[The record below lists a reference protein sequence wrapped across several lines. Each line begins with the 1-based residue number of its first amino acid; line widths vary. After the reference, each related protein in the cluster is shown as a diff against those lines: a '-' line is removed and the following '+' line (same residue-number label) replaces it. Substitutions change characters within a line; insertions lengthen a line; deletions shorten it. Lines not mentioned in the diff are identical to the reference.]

1 MRTAAPRANLSLP
14 SELIGHVGLSPLRG
28 DVEVGFAVEQK
39 FQGRGFAVEAIKAMS
54 EWGMQCFGLPHM
66 LGIAANEN
74 TASCKALERAGFA
87 LIDESMRSLH
97 GKNRRVITYR
107 KSVPVAPAGIQV
119 LPAC

>member
-1 MRTAAPRANLSLP
+1 M
-14 SELIGHVGLSPLRG
+14 
-28 DVEVGFAVEQK
+28 GFAVEQK

-74 TASCKALERAGFA
+74 TASCKALERASFA